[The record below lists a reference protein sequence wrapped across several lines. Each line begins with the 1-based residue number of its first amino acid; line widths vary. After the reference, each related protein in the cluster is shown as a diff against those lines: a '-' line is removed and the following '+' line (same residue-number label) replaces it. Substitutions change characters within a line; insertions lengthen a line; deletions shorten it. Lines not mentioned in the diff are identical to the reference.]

1 VTIFEENGRA
11 ALSARGLTGF
21 LLGIASLVLMTAQA
35 LASANVDC
43 SIDDANLK
51 FDMEAIATRAGPI
64 QHINVGTI
72 EIRPAAMTLVAPGM
86 SFDRAHLL
94 QQWIQNGDLRLQIEV
109 SDDKADQNVNLVI
122 IARIDPK
129 MEKYRGTYIL
139 RVTRDGKSN
148 ERKGRIKECV
158 AG

>member
-1 VTIFEENGRA
+1 
-11 ALSARGLTGF
+11 
-21 LLGIASLVLMTAQA
+21 M
-35 LASANVDC
+35 
-43 SIDDANLK
+43 
-51 FDMEAIATRAGPI
+51 
-64 QHINVGTI
+64 
-72 EIRPAAMTLVAPGM
+72 
-86 SFDRAHLL
+86 
-94 QQWIQNGDLRLQIEV
+94 QQWIYSGGLHLQIEV
-109 SDDKADQNVNLVI
+109 SDDKANQSVNLVI

>member
-1 VTIFEENGRA
+1 
-11 ALSARGLTGF
+11 
-21 LLGIASLVLMTAQA
+21 MTAEA

-51 FDMEAIATRAGPI
+51 FEMEAIAARAGPI
-64 QHINVGTI
+64 QQIHVGTI
-72 EIRPAAMTLVAPGM
+72 EIRPTAMSLAALSMTFNATNLM
-86 SFDRAHLL
+86 
-94 QQWIQNGDLRLQIEV
+94 QQWIYAGGLHLQIEV
-109 SDDKADQNVNLVI
+109 SDDKVNQSVNLVI
-122 IARIDPK
+122 IARTDAK

>member
-1 VTIFEENGRA
+1 
-11 ALSARGLTGF
+11 LSARGRTRF

-51 FDMEAIATRAGPI
+51 FDMEAIAGRAGPI
-64 QHINVGTI
+64 QQIHVGTI
-72 EIRPAAMTLVAPGM
+72 EIKPAAMTLVAPSLTFNVTNLM
-86 SFDRAHLL
+86 
-94 QQWIQNGDLRLQIEV
+94 QQWIYASGLHLRIEV
-109 SDDKADQNVNLVI
+109 SDDKANQSVNLVI
-122 IARIDPK
+122 IARTDAK
-129 MEKYRGTYIL
+129 REKYRGTYIL

>member
-1 VTIFEENGRA
+1 
-11 ALSARGLTGF
+11 LSARGRTRF

-51 FDMEAIATRAGPI
+51 FDMEAIAGRSGPI
-64 QHINVGTI
+64 QQIHVGTI
-72 EIRPAAMTLVAPGM
+72 EIKPAAMTLVAPSLTFNATNLM
-86 SFDRAHLL
+86 
-94 QQWIQNGDLRLQIEV
+94 QQWIYASGLHLRIEV
-109 SDDKADQNVNLVI
+109 SDKANQSVNLVI
-122 IARIDPK
+122 IARIDAK
-129 MEKYRGTYIL
+129 REKYRGTYFL
-139 RVTRDGKSN
+139 WVTRDGKSN